1 MAARKL
7 LLSSLIPQT
16 MDVSSQRA
24 GLFRPTK
31 VMEVP
36 EDRDEKRKKKRKKKA
51 VSNMVRKVIIL

>member
-1 MAARKL
+1 
-7 LLSSLIPQT
+7 
-16 MDVSSQRA
+16 MDVSPQRA

>member
-16 MDVSSQRA
+16 MDVSPQRA

-36 EDRDEKRKKKRKKKA
+36 EDRDEKRKKKKKEKG
-51 VSNMVRKVIIL
+51 SE